1 MTWVRIFPGSVF
13 LLAALAFGAG
23 AVHFFH
29 QFADY
34 RLNGLPSV
42 GTVLRVTVYPVNNGG
57 KSSYTRYTDVR
68 FATADGTLLEH
79 SFHDELSGA
88 KEGDQVDLLYKPG
101 NPQDVISASWSTLLQ
116 TASVSSA
123 VRRHVP
129 RALSPCAS
137 NCWQCEMHAVTA
149 RVQSW

>member
-1 MTWVRIFPGSVF
+1 MRIFPGSIF

-101 NPQDVISASWSTLLQ
+101 NPQDVISASWSTLFFGLVM
-116 TASVSSA
+116 TLGVLAGLLAFSSFT
-123 VRRHVP
+123 P
-129 RALSPCAS
+129 LKALP
-137 NCWQCEMHAVTA
+137 EDPPVEP
-149 RVQSW
+149 